1 MIGGPVR
8 YLFCAVALVCSL
20 FAQDEVPALGRSK
33 NAMGMFYVDGIV
45 YQYSVGSDAIVVAAA
60 HSAINHKFAAV
71 KVRVYNTGQHSLT
84 IKPEDVR
91 LEDATTGRIVSQVSG
106 AELAGK
112 MRKPYNMA
120 RYGVNAVAGS
130 EPEGPITSDM
140 APQMLE
146 MMRAMMAR
154 SNGAVMPGAKNLLYT
169 DTPGELETRPESA
182 HAAECDL
189 VCRLRNREGASADA
203 LVQLQRQTSPD
214 AVEQFAFLANTVPP
228 RANAGGVVFYPLGK
242 LPETASSSGKKI
254 RRARFTISVEEER
267 FQFELPVE

>member
-1 MIGGPVR
+1 MR
-8 YLFCAVALVCSL
+8 YLSLALLFVCPL
-20 FAQDEVPALGRSK
+20 FAQNDVGTPQKSQ

-45 YQYSVGSDAIVVAAA
+45 YQYSVGKDAIVVAAA

-84 IKPEDVR
+84 VKPDDVR
-91 LEDATTGRIVSQVSG
+91 LGDAGGRVVAAVPG

-112 MRKPYNMA
+112 MRRPYNMA

-130 EPEGPITSDM
+130 EPEMPITSEM

-154 SNGAVMPGAKNLLYT
+154 SNGGVMPGGKNLLYT
-169 DTPGELETRPESA
+169 DTPGELETGQESA
-182 HAAECDL
+182 RAAECDL
-189 VCRLRNREGASADA
+189 VCRLRNREAVGADP

-214 AVEQFAFLANTVPP
+214 AVEQFALLANTLPP
-228 RANAGGVVFYPLGK
+228 RANAGGVLFYPLGK
-242 LPETASSSGKKI
+242 LSESSSSSGKKI
-254 RRARFTISVEEER
+254 RRAQLTVTVEEET
-267 FQFELPVE
+267 FGFELQVE